1 MMLVP
6 VFEPLPGLAG
16 RTVSTNDSSL
26 PSIGE
31 LPGNDSPFV
40 FTTSTTVE
48 TAVGWTWALSESSA
62 LLRKLCGH
70 SRPRKCGRH
79 PGPTME
85 SGLPV
90 AWYPR
95 LPGHAVR
102 GQRRGGLMLPGEG
115 DVQAERLDQ
124 W

>member
-1 MMLVP
+1 MLVP

-70 SRPRKCGRH
+70 CRPRKGGRD

-95 LPGHAVR
+95 LPGQAAG
-102 GQRRGGLMLPGEG
+102 GQRRGGLMLPGGG
-115 DVQAERLDQ
+115 DVQAERSDQ